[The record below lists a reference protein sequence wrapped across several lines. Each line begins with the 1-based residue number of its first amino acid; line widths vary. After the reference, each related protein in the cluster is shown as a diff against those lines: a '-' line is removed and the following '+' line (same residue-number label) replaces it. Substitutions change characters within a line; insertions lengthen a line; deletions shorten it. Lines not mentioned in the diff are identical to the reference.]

1 MASTTSKNGR
11 AHVFEVAN
19 RVAVQELNS
28 TTLATIRSD
37 LDSHVSSANTAA
49 HLISNITGLQTAL
62 NGKAATSHTHTIAN
76 VTGLQTAL
84 DGKQDT
90 ISGATG
96 SFTYVKSVN
105 FGSST
110 VTTGTI
116 NVSNGI
122 ITSIS

>member
-1 MASTTSKNGR
+1 MAIGKNIK
-11 AHVFEVAN
+11 AHVFEISN
-19 RVAVQELNS
+19 RVLIQEING
-28 TTLATIRSD
+28 TTLGT
-37 LDSHVSSANTAA
+37 VSNTLNTHIASGNTAA
-49 HLISNITGLQTAL
+49 HIVSNISGLQTAL
-62 NGKAATSHTHTIAN
+62 DGKANSSHTHTISN

-84 DGKQDT
+84 DGKQAT

-96 SFTYVKSVN
+96 TVTYVKTVN
-105 FGSST
+105 FGTNT